1 MRVGILGGGQLGR
14 MLAEDAQRIGIDVL
28 VIDPQA
34 GCSASQVAPTL
45 TAAYESP
52 EVARALEDCDVVT
65 YEFEGVPLETCRALE
80 AKMPLHPSTRA
91 LEVVRDR
98 LLEKSFLRDH
108 DIATADFEPV
118 SNLEE
123 LERAVESV
131 GLPAILKTR
140 SDGYDGKGQWRLHGP
155 DDLAPAARELGDRPA
170 ILEAFVPFD
179 RELSLVAVCD
189 ADGAIEMWAP
199 PENAHVGGILR
210 ISRAPAAGLT
220 DAQLATGREW
230 LARICGALDYRGVI
244 AIELFEVDGRWL
256 VNEMACRVHNS
267 GHWTLDGAQTS
278 QFENHMRAVAGWP
291 IESTALDGS
300 SAMLNLI
307 GTLPPAGAVE
317 SVEGAKLYDYG
328 KAPRPLRKIGHVNV
342 RREDDAAR
350 DRAISDLVAAIGDA
364 DLAEADRPRALS
376 PR

>member
-1 MRVGILGGGQLGR
+1 MKVGILGGGQLGR
-14 MLAEDAQRIGIDVL
+14 MLAEDARRIGIDVL
-28 VIDPQA
+28 VIDPQK

-45 TAAYESP
+45 TAPYDSP

-65 YEFEGVPLETCRALE
+65 YEFEGVPLETCRELE

-108 DIATADFEPV
+108 DIATADFHPV

-123 LERAVESV
+123 LERAVEAL

-140 SDGYDGKGQWRLHGP
+140 SEGYDGKGQWRLRSR
-155 DDLAPAARELGDRPA
+155 DDLAEAARELGDRPA
-170 ILEAFVPFD
+170 IVEAFVPFD
-179 RELSLVAVCD
+179 RELSLIAVCD
-189 ADGAIEMWAP
+189 AEGAIEMWAP

-220 DAQLATGREW
+220 EAQLETGRTW
-230 LARICGALDYRGVI
+230 LQRICDALDYRGVI

-256 VNEMACRVHNS
+256 VNEIACRVHNS
-267 GHWTLDGAQTS
+267 GHWTLDGATTS

-291 IESTALDGS
+291 IGPTALDGS

-307 GTLPPAGAVE
+307 GTMPAAGAVE

-342 RREDDAAR
+342 RRDDDAAR

-364 DLAEADRPRALS
+364 DLAEADR
-376 PR
+376 